1 MTMPRM
7 AFGLLVAM
15 GIGAAVMGTTAT
27 AANTKATTLATAVI
41 LATGDQQ
48 LNCEATNVSG
58 EPRTISVE
66 IFGEGGNSLEGPVA
80 STVADGSSAFAVYT
94 QTAYAYCKVTVNGDA
109 SDIRAALSVVSAA
122 TGTSGVALAY

>member
-7 AFGLLVAM
+7 AIGLLVAM
-15 GIGAAVMGTTAT
+15 GIGAAVMGTTAA

-80 STVADGSSAFAVYT
+80 STVADGSSVFAVYT